1 MSYLLELERVLTREV
16 IPDIEDRLDEIFEQ
30 IADEKNASDEQK
42 EEIEELREFKSE
54 LENILDDIKSGD
66 IEEDE
71 CKEIIAEIRE
81 AQNGDEEE

>member
-30 IADEKNASDEQK
+30 IVDEKNATDEQK
-42 EEIEELREFKSE
+42 DEIEELREFKSE